1 MITTLFVTTIKSHT
15 FLQFDSRPNEYRTL
29 ILPSHTQIEIL
40 AVTKR
45 ILFDRTLSQYMYYF
59 KSNFWRNTMTLLDPN
74 LCITD
79 NIYSFVDNTGFVS
92 ELCISTGICFTI
104 GLTTAD
110 LSNSELTNDVV
121 FTYH

>member
-1 MITTLFVTTIKSHT
+1 
-15 FLQFDSRPNEYRTL
+15 
-29 ILPSHTQIEIL
+29 
-40 AVTKR
+40 
-45 ILFDRTLSQYMYYF
+45 
-59 KSNFWRNTMTLLDPN
+59 MTLLDPN

-121 FTYH
+121 FTYHWISKSIIVDLKRKGGNECFSELIQYDNESDFNLRMFLPFTEEYFTKDSSNSLNPISSMK